1 MLKLALI
8 FVVTLATTSQSP
20 AKLSELRQGPIEF
33 RCDTMK
39 VLSNPNKS
47 ICHRNVVVRR
57 GDLLLCC
64 KNFTGY
70 ADKDWAWTHF
80 SCSGDVR
87 AQRSGETAWSD
98 NATFDLASSNLVL
111 TGSPLL
117 KRGKSYL
124 QGTKITLNVTSDRA
138 QVQKPR
144 GIMVS
149 NPEPTPASK
158 QGTAG
163 ELPSQ
168 CPLPSRPTN

>member
-20 AKLSELRQGPIEF
+20 AKLSELRHGPIEF

-39 VLSNPNKS
+39 VLSNPNRS
-47 ICHRNVVVRR
+47 ICNKNVVVRR
-57 GDLLLCC
+57 GDLLVCC
-64 KNFTGY
+64 KQFTGY
-70 ADKDWAWTHF
+70 ADKDWGWTHF
-80 SCSGDVR
+80 SCSGDTR
-87 AQRSGETAWSD
+87 AQRAGEIAWSD
-98 NATFDLASSNLVL
+98 KATFDLASSNLVL
-111 TGSPLL
+111 TGTPLL

-149 NPEPTPASK
+149 TPEPAPANEPTTES
-158 QGTAG
+158 

-168 CPLPSRPTN
+168 CPLPPRPTK